1 MTARL
6 CCLLKF
12 DLSVF
17 SSSLSWGV
25 LVLLWHVCCPR
36 TLCSTISMALAT
48 ILANLVHQWSCELVD
63 ERAHVCQHLQQVVE
77 VGSWAV
83 AVIVSED
90 GN

>member
-1 MTARL
+1 MVLITMCGNLWIRSRP
-6 CCLLKF
+6 F
-12 DLSVF
+12 YRF
-17 SSSLSWGV
+17 SCE
-25 LVLLWHVCCPR
+25 LV
-36 TLCSTISMALAT
+36 CSTISMALAT